1 MENYIV
7 SARKYRPSTFESVV
21 GQRALTTTL
30 KNAIATQKLAHAYLF
45 CGPRGVGKTTCAR
58 IFAKTINC
66 MTPTADGEACN
77 QCESCVA
84 FNEQRSYN
92 IHELDAASNNSVD
105 DIRQLVEQVRIPP
118 QIGKYKVY
126 IIDEV
131 HMLSA
136 SAFNAFLKTLE
147 EPPRHAIFILATTE
161 KHKILPT
168 ILSRC
173 QIYDFNRISV
183 EDTVN
188 HLSYVASKEGITA
201 EPEALNVIAMKAD
214 GGMRDALSIFDQV
227 VSFTGGNITY
237 KSVIDNLNVLD
248 YEYYFRLT
256 DCFLENKVSDAL
268 LLFNDI
274 LNKGFDG
281 SHFITGL
288 SSHFRD
294 LLVGKDPVTLP
305 LLEVGAS
312 IRQRYQEQAQKCPLP
327 FLYRAMK
334 LCNECDLN
342 YRISKNKRLLV
353 ELTLIQVAQLTTEG
367 DDVSGGRGP
376 KKTIKPV
383 FTQPAAAQQPQVAS
397 ATQVQQA
404 PVHSSPSSVT
414 TQAANGTTVQHPQA
428 SAAVQPGAPA
438 SPGAASSAPSQG
450 TGVAQTAKEERKI
463 PVMKMS
469 SLGVSIK
476 NPQRDQVSQNATT
489 TYVPKVQQPEEDFM
503 FNDRDLNYYWQEYA
517 GQLPKE
523 QDALAKRMQMLRPAL
538 LNNSTTF
545 EVVVDNEFAAK
556 DFTALIP
563 ELQDYLRGRLKNS
576 KVMMTVRVSE
586 ATETV
591 RPVGRVEKFQMMAQK
606 NQALMQLKD
615 EFGLELYYC
624 TYFYQITIRISEIN
638 TPDGP
643 LRTLTLDYT
652 DFYFY
657 SFGFYFDFYFLYVS
671 SCK

>member
-105 DIRQLVEQVRIPP
+105 DIRQLVERVRIPP

-188 HLSYVASKEGITA
+188 HLSYVASKEGISA

-256 DCFLENKVSDAL
+256 DCFLANKVSDAL
-268 LLFNDI
+268 LLFNDV

-327 FLYRAMK
+327 FLYKAMK

-367 DDVSGGRGP
+367 DDVSGGRSP
-376 KKTIKPV
+376 KQTIKPV
-383 FTQPAAAQQPQVAS
+383 FSQPAAAQPSQVAS
-397 ATQVQQA
+397 ASSVQQA
-404 PVHSSPSSVT
+404 PVHSSPASVT
-414 TQAANGTTVQHPQA
+414 ANVTPNRQPQMATTARPVSP
-428 SAAVQPGAPA
+428 SATNTT
-438 SPGAASSAPSQG
+438 SSAPLPGAGIPS
-450 TGVAQTAKEERKI
+450 VAKEERKV

-476 NPQRDQVSQNATT
+476 NPQRDQAAQNATVAH
-489 TYVPKVQQPEEDFM
+489 VPRVQQPEQDSN
-503 FNDRDLNYYWQEYA
+503 FNERDLNYYWQEYA

-523 QDALAKRMQMLRPAL
+523 QVAIAKRMQVLRPVL

-545 EVVVDNEFAAK
+545 EIVVDNEIAAK

-563 ELQDYLRGRLKNS
+563 ELQDYLRVRLKNS
-576 KVMMTVRVSE
+576 KVVMTVRVS
-586 ATETV
+586 APTETV
-591 RPVGRVEKFQMMAQK
+591 RAVGRVEKFQMMSQK
-606 NQALMQLKD
+606 NQALMQLKE
-615 EFGLELYYC
+615 EFGLELY
-624 TYFYQITIRISEIN
+624 
-638 TPDGP
+638 
-643 LRTLTLDYT
+643 
-652 DFYFY
+652 
-657 SFGFYFDFYFLYVS
+657 
-671 SCK
+671 

>member
-188 HLSYVASKEGITA
+188 HLSYVASKEGISA

-256 DCFLENKVSDAL
+256 DCFLANKVSDAL
-268 LLFNDI
+268 LLFNDV

-327 FLYRAMK
+327 FLYKAMK

-367 DDVSGGRGP
+367 DDVSGGRSP
-376 KKTIKPV
+376 KQTIKPV
-383 FTQPAAAQQPQVAS
+383 FSQPAAAQPSQVAS
-397 ATQVQQA
+397 DSSVQQA
-404 PVHSSPSSVT
+404 PVHSSPASVT
-414 TQAANGTTVQHPQA
+414 ANVPPNRQPQMATTARPVSP
-428 SAAVQPGAPA
+428 SATNTT
-438 SPGAASSAPSQG
+438 SSAPLPGAGIPS
-450 TGVAQTAKEERKI
+450 VAKEERKV

-476 NPQRDQVSQNATT
+476 NPQRDQAAQNATVAH
-489 TYVPKVQQPEEDFM
+489 VPRVQQPEQDSN
-503 FNDRDLNYYWQEYA
+503 FNERDLNYYWQEYA

-523 QDALAKRMQMLRPAL
+523 QVAIAKRMQVLRPVL

-545 EVVVDNEFAAK
+545 EIVVDNEIAAK

-576 KVMMTVRVSE
+576 KVVMTVRVS
-586 ATETV
+586 APTETV
-591 RPVGRVEKFQMMAQK
+591 RAVGRVEKFQMMSQK
-606 NQALMQLKD
+606 NQALMQLKE
-615 EFGLELYYC
+615 EFGLELY
-624 TYFYQITIRISEIN
+624 
-638 TPDGP
+638 
-643 LRTLTLDYT
+643 
-652 DFYFY
+652 
-657 SFGFYFDFYFLYVS
+657 
-671 SCK
+671 

>member
-294 LLVGKDPVTLP
+294 LLVGKDSVTLP

-438 SPGAASSAPSQG
+438 SPGTASSAPSQG

-615 EFGLELYYC
+615 EFGLELY
-624 TYFYQITIRISEIN
+624 
-638 TPDGP
+638 
-643 LRTLTLDYT
+643 
-652 DFYFY
+652 
-657 SFGFYFDFYFLYVS
+657 
-671 SCK
+671 

>member
-201 EPEALNVIAMKAD
+201 EAEALNVIAMKAD

-397 ATQVQQA
+397 GTQVQQA

-414 TQAANGTTVQHPQA
+414 TQAANGTTAQHPQA

-450 TGVAQTAKEERKI
+450 AGVAQTAKEERKI

-476 NPQRDQVSQNATT
+476 NPQRDQVSQNAAT

-615 EFGLELYYC
+615 EFGLELY
-624 TYFYQITIRISEIN
+624 
-638 TPDGP
+638 
-643 LRTLTLDYT
+643 
-652 DFYFY
+652 
-657 SFGFYFDFYFLYVS
+657 
-671 SCK
+671 

>member
-66 MTPTADGEACN
+66 MTPTADGEACY

-367 DDVSGGRGP
+367 DDVSGGGGP

-414 TQAANGTTVQHPQA
+414 TQAANGTTAQHPQA
-428 SAAVQPGAPA
+428 SAAVQPGVPA

-450 TGVAQTAKEERKI
+450 AGVAQTAKEERKI

-615 EFGLELYYC
+615 EFGLELY
-624 TYFYQITIRISEIN
+624 
-638 TPDGP
+638 
-643 LRTLTLDYT
+643 
-652 DFYFY
+652 
-657 SFGFYFDFYFLYVS
+657 
-671 SCK
+671 

>member
-256 DCFLENKVSDAL
+256 DSFLENKVSDAL
-268 LLFNDI
+268 LLFNDV

-294 LLVGKDPVTLP
+294 LLVAKDAVTLP

-342 YRISKNKRLLV
+342 YRVSKNKRLLV
-353 ELTLIQVAQLTTEG
+353 ELTLIQVAQLTIEG
-367 DDVSGGRGP
+367 DDVSGGRSP
-376 KKTIKPV
+376 KKTIKPG
-383 FTQPAAAQQPQVAS
+383 FTQPAAAQQPQVTSAAS
-397 ATQVQQA
+397 ASQTAVHQQTPVRQPQTPVAAQV
-404 PVHSSPSSVT
+404 VSSSTLSSSSSSSSNST
-414 TQAANGTTVQHPQA
+414 TSV
-428 SAAVQPGAPA
+428 
-438 SPGAASSAPSQG
+438 PSQSAG
-450 TGVAQTAKEERKI
+450 IAQGGQGERKI

-476 NPQRDQVSQNATT
+476 NPQRDQVAQKETM
-489 TYVPKVQQPEEDFM
+489 PQPGKVQQTVEEDFI
-503 FNDRDLNYYWQEYA
+503 FNDRDLNFYWQQYA

-523 QDALAKRMQMLRPAL
+523 EDSLTKRMQMLHPVL

-545 EVVVDNEFAAK
+545 EVVVDNEIAAK
-556 DFTALIP
+556 DFRNLIP
-563 ELQDYLRGRLKNS
+563 ELQNYLRVQLKNS
-576 KVMMTVRVSE
+576 KVVMTVRVSE
-586 ATETV
+586 PTETV

-615 EFGLELYYC
+615 EFGLELY
-624 TYFYQITIRISEIN
+624 
-638 TPDGP
+638 
-643 LRTLTLDYT
+643 
-652 DFYFY
+652 
-657 SFGFYFDFYFLYVS
+657 
-671 SCK
+671 

>member
-30 KNAIATQKLAHAYLF
+30 KNAIATGKLAHAYLF

-66 MTPTADGEACN
+66 MSPTADGEACN
-77 QCESCVA
+77 QCESCTA

-173 QIYDFNRISV
+173 QIYDFSRIGV
-183 EDTVN
+183 EDTVA
-188 HLSYVASKEGITA
+188 HLAYVASKEGITA
-201 EPEALNVIAMKAD
+201 EPEALNVIALKAD

-227 VSFTGGNITY
+227 VSFTGGHITY
-237 KSVIDNLNVLD
+237 KSVIENLNVLD
-248 YEYYFRLT
+248 YEYYFKLT
-256 DCFLENKVSDAL
+256 GFFLENKISDAL
-268 LLFNDI
+268 LLLNDV

-288 SSHFRD
+288 SSHLRD
-294 LLVGKDPVTLP
+294 LLVSKDPATLP

-312 IRQRYQEQAQKCPLP
+312 IRERYQAQAQQCPLP

-334 LCNECDLN
+334 LCNDCDLN
-342 YRISKNKRLLV
+342 YRASKNKRLLV
-353 ELTLIQVAQLTTEG
+353 ELTLIQVAQLTAEE
-367 DDVSGGRGP
+367 DDGANGRSP
-376 KKTIKPV
+376 KQAIKPI
-383 FTQPAAAQQPQVAS
+383 FTQPAAAQQPQATAAMPQQTVQPAVQTNS
-397 ATQVQQA
+397 TPQPAATQ
-404 PVHSSPSSVT
+404 HSNAT
-414 TQAANGTTVQHPQA
+414 TPHATPT
-428 SAAVQPGAPA
+428 AVLMA
-438 SPGAASSAPSQG
+438 QG
-450 TGVAQTAKEERKI
+450 REEKKI

-469 SLGVSIK
+469 GLGVSIK
-476 NPQRDQVSQNATT
+476 RPHIEEEQRNPSSNPTAAHQAA
-489 TYVPKVQQPEEDFM
+489 QPEEDYI
-503 FNDRDLNYYWQEYA
+503 FNERDLNYYWQEYA
-517 GQLPKE
+517 GRMPKE
-523 QDALAKRMQMLRPAL
+523 QVAIAKRMQNMRITLI
-538 LNNSTTF
+538 NDTTF
-545 EVVVDNEFAAK
+545 EAVVDNEIVAK
-556 DFTALIP
+556 EFTGTIP
-563 ELQDYLRGRLKNS
+563 TLQNYLRTRLKNR
-576 KVMMTVRVSE
+576 KVTMTVRIS
-586 ATETV
+586 APTEKV
-591 RPVGRVEKFQMMAQK
+591 RAYGRVEKFQMMAQK
-606 NQALMQLKD
+606 NSALLQLKE
-615 EFGLELYYC
+615 EFGLELY
-624 TYFYQITIRISEIN
+624 
-638 TPDGP
+638 
-643 LRTLTLDYT
+643 
-652 DFYFY
+652 
-657 SFGFYFDFYFLYVS
+657 
-671 SCK
+671 

>member
-1 MENYIV
+1 LCTFALKAKNQKKTERIPDMENYIV

-77 QCESCVA
+77 ECESCVA

-188 HLSYVASKEGITA
+188 HLSYVAAKENITA

-237 KSVIDNLNVLD
+237 KSVIENLNVLD

-256 DCFLENKVSDAL
+256 DCFLENRVSDAL
-268 LLFNDI
+268 LLFNDV

-288 SSHFRD
+288 SSHCRD
-294 LLVGKDPVTLP
+294 LLVSKDAATLP

-312 IRQRYQEQAQKCPLP
+312 IRQRYQEQAQKCPLQ

-334 LCNECDLN
+334 LCNDCDLN
-342 YRISKNKRLLV
+342 YRASKNKRLLV

-376 KKTIKPV
+376 KQTIKPV

-397 ATQVQQA
+397 APSAQQ
-404 PVHSSPSSVT
+404 
-414 TQAANGTTVQHPQA
+414 TTVH
-428 SAAVQPGAPA
+428 
-438 SPGAASSAPSQG
+438 SAPSPVAAPSVSNTAVRQPQTSATAGSATPVNTTSVPSQG
-450 TGVAQTAKEERKI
+450 AGISSTAREERKI

-476 NPQRDQVSQNATT
+476 NPQRDQAAQNAAKTNVAQT
-489 TYVPKVQQPEEDFM
+489 QTQQLEEDFI

-523 QDALAKRMQMLRPAL
+523 QVAIAKRMQVIRPVL

-545 EVVVDNEFAAK
+545 EVVVDNEIAAK

-563 ELQDYLRGRLKNS
+563 ELQTYLRGRLKNS
-576 KVMMTVRVSE
+576 KVAMTVRVSE
-586 ATETV
+586 PAETV
-591 RPVGRVEKFQMMAQK
+591 RAVGRVEKFQMMAQK

-615 EFGLELYYC
+615 EFGLELY
-624 TYFYQITIRISEIN
+624 
-638 TPDGP
+638 
-643 LRTLTLDYT
+643 
-652 DFYFY
+652 
-657 SFGFYFDFYFLYVS
+657 
-671 SCK
+671 

>member
-1 MENYIV
+1 
-7 SARKYRPSTFESVV
+7 
-21 GQRALTTTL
+21 
-30 KNAIATQKLAHAYLF
+30 
-45 CGPRGVGKTTCAR
+45 
-58 IFAKTINC
+58 
-66 MTPTADGEACN
+66 N

-376 KKTIKPV
+376 TKTIKPI

-404 PVHSSPSSVT
+404 SLHTSPSSVT
-414 TQAANGTTVQHPQA
+414 TQAVNGTTARHPQV
-428 SAAVQPGAPA
+428 SAAAQPGASA
-438 SPGAASSAPSQG
+438 SSGAASSAPSQG
-450 TGVAQTAKEERKI
+450 AGVAPTVKEERKI

-476 NPQRDQVSQNATT
+476 NPQRDQTTQNTVTT
-489 TYVPKVQQPEEDFM
+489 HVPRVQQPEEDFI

-523 QDALAKRMQMLRPAL
+523 QDALTKRMQMLRPVL

-563 ELQDYLRGRLKNS
+563 ELQSYLRGRLKNS
-576 KVMMTVRVSE
+576 KVVMTVRVSE
-586 ATETV
+586 ATETI

-615 EFGLELYYC
+615 EFGLELY
-624 TYFYQITIRISEIN
+624 
-638 TPDGP
+638 
-643 LRTLTLDYT
+643 
-652 DFYFY
+652 
-657 SFGFYFDFYFLYVS
+657 
-671 SCK
+671 